1 MLKTAIC
8 VTYRQF
14 VQKLDHPRLVFLDE
28 WVYHFHKRLLQ
39 RDQAYVLA
47 YQLAHSERLSSFLQM
62 QFIKWS
68 RISFDLTLIPNST
81 KFAKFCNAFAISF
94 KVRQATSDGVS
105 GRHGKKTIQMYLS
118 VSEEEYLTKKWNTN
132 NKWILKETIPVI
144 KLKDFGFRIA
154 GHNSLRKMKP
164 LKPKK

>member
-1 MLKTAIC
+1 MCTNFLLQTAIC

-14 VQKLDHPRLVFLDE
+14 VQKLDHPRLVFLDK
-28 WVYHFHKRLLQ
+28 WVYHFHERLLQ

-105 GRHGKKTIQMYLS
+105 GRHGKNIQMYLS
-118 VSEEEYLTKKWNTN
+118 VSEEEYLAKKWNTN
-132 NKWILKETIPVI
+132 I
-144 KLKDFGFRIA
+144 KQDTKGNYTCD
-154 GHNSLRKMKP
+154 
-164 LKPKK
+164 